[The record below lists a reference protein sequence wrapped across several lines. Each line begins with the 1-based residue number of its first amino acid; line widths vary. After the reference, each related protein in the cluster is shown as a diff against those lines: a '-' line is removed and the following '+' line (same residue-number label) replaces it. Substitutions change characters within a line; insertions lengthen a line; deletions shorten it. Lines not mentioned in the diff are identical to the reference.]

1 MDDRYSPSAPS
12 PPELPSTSTDPA
24 DLQADVHRAIEN
36 LEHIDQIESG
46 LDDAALAVFEMNT
59 DSGAPGPPGITGDG
73 AVSGTTGEHAEN
85 EQVLLDAATQE
96 AELEREIAELPDAA
110 APQVS
115 AMETRY
121 DPVGDDSEDA
131 EGEIDMDLGE
141 DDEEEEE
148 VVARSAVEGG
158 QTAAGADDNQD
169 IDPSLLEVPVT
180 VPATQPSTTPI
191 VPPSVDPTTQPTT
204 TSALP
209 ANPINPTQPAERKR
223 DPRSASP
230 TRAPPPRRRPGGQQ
244 RRSPSYS
251 LDAKPLE
258 PTPTPIPGAPT
269 PSLVPAGPRAGLP
282 VKPSAGG
289 SQAQTAGRRG
299 EPRSYAPRFSF
310 EGVDWPEGIE
320 GNSPSVMA
328 HQALASSWAE
338 SESFAI
344 EVDGPR
350 TELDH

>member
-46 LDDAALAVFEMNT
+46 LDDAALAVFEMNPE
-59 DSGAPGPPGITGDG
+59 SGAPGPSGVEGDE
-73 AVSGTTGEHAEN
+73 AMSKTAGESAEN

-96 AELEREIAELPDAA
+96 AELEREIAELPDAV
-110 APQVS
+110 PS
-115 AMETRY
+115 ASAIEMRY

-141 DDEEEEE
+141 DEEEDEEP
-148 VVARSAVEGG
+148 AATSLAEGG
-158 QTAAGADDNQD
+158 QVAAEAYDDQD
-169 IDPSLLEVPVT
+169 IDPSLLEAPAAVVATQPVTTPT
-180 VPATQPSTTPI
+180 VPASVEPTSQATTTP
-191 VPPSVDPTTQPTT
+191 V
-204 TSALP
+204 LP
-209 ANPINPTQPAERKR
+209 ANPLNPAQPTERKR

-251 LDAKPLE
+251 LDAKPLD
-258 PTPTPIPGAPT
+258 PTPTPLPGAPT
-269 PSLVPAGPRAGLP
+269 PSLAPAGPRAGLP

-289 SQAQTAGRRG
+289 PQAQTGGRRG
-299 EPRSYAPRFSF
+299 ETRSYAPRFSF
-310 EGVDWPEGIE
+310 EGVEWPEGIQ
-320 GNSPSVMA
+320 GNSPSVMS

-338 SESFAI
+338 SESLVIKFRGSQS
-344 EVDGPR
+344 DSYS
-350 TELDH
+350 

>member
-46 LDDAALAVFEMNT
+46 LDDAALAVFEMHT
-59 DSGAPGPPGITGDG
+59 DSAAPD
-73 AVSGTTGEHAEN
+73 ASGTTGGEVVSMTTGENTEN

-110 APQVS
+110 APPVS
-115 AMETRY
+115 TMEMRY

-148 VVARSAVEGG
+148 LVARSAPEAG
-158 QTAAGADDNQD
+158 QAAIGAYDDQD
-169 IDPSLLEVPVT
+169 IDPSLLEAPAA
-180 VPATQPSTTPI
+180 VPATQLSATPI
-191 VPPSVDPTTQPTT
+191 PTTSVEPTPQPTT
-204 TSALP
+204 TPTLP
-209 ANPINPTQPAERKR
+209 ANPTNPAQPAERKR

-230 TRAPPPRRRPGGQQ
+230 NRAPPPRRRPGGQQ

-258 PTPTPIPGAPT
+258 PTPTPIPGAPA

-289 SQAQTAGRRG
+289 SQAQTGGRRG

-310 EGVDWPEGIE
+310 EGVEWPEGIE
-320 GNSPSVMA
+320 GNSPSVMG

-338 SESFAI
+338 SEFFAF
-344 EVDGPR
+344 EF
-350 TELDH
+350 